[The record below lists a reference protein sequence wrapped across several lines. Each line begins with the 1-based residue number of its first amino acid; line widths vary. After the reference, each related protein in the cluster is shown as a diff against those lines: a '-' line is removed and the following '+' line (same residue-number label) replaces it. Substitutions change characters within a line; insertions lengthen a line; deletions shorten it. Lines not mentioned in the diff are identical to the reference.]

1 MTVRLSF
8 RRLPPFPIPSRS
20 RFIENL
26 PCIPCITER
35 GSHPTYFA
43 EFYMM
48 LGPQAVGD
56 PRDNTLPDLI
66 GREWAF
72 LFCDNNEWYLLQ
84 WVGAEHLSEAP
95 GLISPGWALIG
106 EPLLSLPGD
115 LACGTQRR
123 FSAAFDQSARLVVA
137 YEQSETIFLTRWDP
151 AINQYVQNVTFAG
164 HDPVVVFDATW
175 AYDVPVSDVLVFY
188 LDAETRSKLMCRVQR
203 DIYAIAYEL
212 HDYGQPVVLDRVTR
226 LPLRY
231 QVLASDANGDPLE
244 DAGERF
250 GLLSDLYPYLARDP
264 VAGLALPGT
273 EAEYLR
279 VVIPYTAD
287 TEAMLGTASPTVTG
301 AYAEPIIFY
310 DAADSPD
317 PLDGLATVTVTG
329 TYAEAVLEINAGQ
342 DDMSGTASATT
353 SGDYE
358 QVVVSLAPQ
367 SDDLTGLATTTVG
380 GSYDPA

>member
-1 MTVRLSF
+1 MSVLRAF
-8 RRLPPFPIPSRS
+8 RKRPPYPIPSVARD
-20 RFIENL
+20 NL
-26 PCIPCITER
+26 PCIPCVTAR
-35 GSHPTYFA
+35 GTHPTYYG

-137 YEQSETIFLTRWDP
+137 YEQSETIFVTRWD
-151 AINQYVQNVTFAG
+151 AVLNDYVQNVQFAG
-164 HDPVVVFDATW
+164 VDPCVVFDATW
-175 AYDVPVSDVLVFY
+175 TYDIPLSDVLVFY
-188 LDAETRSKLMCRVQR
+188 LDAATRSKLMCRVQR

-231 QVLASDANGDPLE
+231 QVLASDAQGVPLE
-244 DAGERF
+244 AAGQRVA
-250 GLLSDLYPYLARDP
+250 LLSERYPYLSQSRMTGSTLP
-264 VAGLALPGT
+264 LAGAHRRGQIFDDALDASTTPLIAAHTRTLETYDADTDGIAAT
-273 EAEYLR
+273 ILPLLGVHQDQTP
-279 VVIPYTAD
+279 VVIEHED
-287 TEAMLGTASPTVTG
+287 
-301 AYAEPIIFY
+301 
-310 DAADSPD
+310 D
-317 PLDGLATVTVTG
+317 DGLAP
-329 TYAEAVLEINAGQ
+329 ALLVLSGDHHERLIRTQ
-342 DDMSGTASATT
+342 DDDSMTAALTPLSGVHKE
-353 SGDYE
+353 D
-358 QVVVSLAPQ
+358 
-367 SDDLTGLATTTVG
+367 
-380 GSYDPA
+380 